1 MAIQNRIPEAR
12 TENREPGTESRRVLS
27 SRFSVLC
34 RVLGSLFLVLLTG
47 CLLVSGEQ
55 TSVDLQPGS
64 GNLTASFVSAEGQE
78 VRSLKI
84 AEDAR
89 TIQVIVI
96 VEVESGD
103 LRIDLLRPD
112 GAVEFAVEGR
122 ADSPVTRTSEIQ
134 TDDQGYIHYRL
145 LAQGARGGSYQL
157 LFQE

>member
-1 MAIQNRIPEAR
+1 M
-12 TENREPGTESRRVLS
+12 
-27 SRFSVLC
+27 
-34 RVLGSLFLVLLTG
+34 
-47 CLLVSGEQ
+47 
-55 TSVDLQPGS
+55 
-64 GNLTASFVSAEGQE
+64 ASFVSAEGQE